1 MLKLLAGPLIGALIG
16 YCTNYIAVK
25 MLFRPRTEKRIFGR
39 RVPFT
44 PGAIPKGKARLA
56 QAAGAVVAGTLITG
70 DDISERLLSDEIENY
85 LTNRVIDTFDL
96 EIRETG
102 EAMLTEEG
110 YANLEDKITDQ
121 LTEKGLREIDK
132 ADIAGGIRTRGK
144 EMIMARIQNSMLA
157 MFLGEQA
164 IDGILEGLIP
174 EVERFIQEN
183 GEGII
188 RPIVRENVHEVG
200 ASSILKIA
208 EKSGYHEDDV
218 RRVVHE
224 IYLRVATS
232 GVEKV
237 LRHINIAGV
246 IEDKINDM
254 SVEELERLVLEVT
267 KNELNMIVRLGAVIG
282 FLLGCLNLFI

>member
-121 LTEKGLREIDK
+121 LTEKVLREIDK